1 MSSLESVLQFLSAH
15 DDDVGCPSNFSAKH
29 GILNR
34 RFTDGGDVAPSE
46 TTADD
51 GGAALRLRPAETT
64 ADGGG
69 AALRL
74 LQLRAAEMQPD
85 DGGQRRRRRSEPAT
99 TQPRRRASRGWDW
112 VGGGG
117 AGVWDLVRSM
127 RLGGFDRLI

>member
-1 MSSLESVLQFLSAH
+1 M
-15 DDDVGCPSNFSAKH
+15 
-29 GILNR
+29 
-34 RFTDGGDVAPSE
+34 
-46 TTADD
+46 ADD
-51 GGAALRLRPAETT
+51 GGAALRLRPVEMT

-74 LQLRAAEMQPD
+74 LQLRAAETQPD